1 MPDAAVPDAA
11 VPDAA
16 VPDAAVPHPF
26 RFGVIAAPRGSSG
39 EWVATARRVAD
50 LGYSTLLS
58 PDGVGL
64 HAPFVALGVA
74 AAAVPELRVGT
85 FVLAAPLRAPRQ
97 AAWEGH
103 SLAALSGGRFDFG
116 IGTGRPDARGEAES
130 FGRAWGTGADRL
142 AAVRDSIT
150 ALREFDGDG
159 PRTPVVVAASGPNAL
174 DLAAT
179 DADVVALA
187 AMPTAPREQVA
198 ATAADLR
205 RRAGN
210 RAGELELLMN
220 LFVVGD
226 EVPPWMRRFIGADP
240 AELVAAGSLGVLRGT
255 AREMADELRRRRD
268 ALGVTYYAVDQ
279 TFADALAPVV
289 ELLGGRE

>member
-1 MPDAAVPDAA
+1 VTSTAA
-11 VPDAA
+11 
-16 VPDAAVPHPF
+16 PHPF
-26 RFGVIAAPRGSSG
+26 RFGVIASPRGSSDR
-39 EWVATARRVAD
+39 WVATARRVAD

-74 AAAVPELRVGT
+74 ATAVPELRVGT

-150 ALREFDGDG
+150 ALRAFDDGADGGG
-159 PRTPVVVAASGPNAL
+159 PRTPVMIAAGGPKAL
-174 DLAAT
+174 DLAAAT
-179 DADVVALA
+179 ADVVALA

-198 ATAADLR
+198 AMAADLR
-205 RRAGN
+205 RRAGD
-210 RAGELELLMN
+210 RAAELELLMN
-220 LFVVGD
+220 VFVVGD

-268 ALGVTYYAVDQ
+268 ELGVTYYVVDQ

-289 ELLGGRE
+289 ELLAGRE